1 MFTMRKS
8 IILEIFM
15 TLKGYL
21 VEKYN
26 VMSNAYTCNRLVSEA
41 AALDVDLR
49 IVGIHDTMVTPDGLL
64 NQGKIL
70 EPVDFVI
77 HRYKWG
83 REKDA
88 VNALATRSYNPLT
101 AYNIYINKFEQV
113 RRLHSEAF
121 LIPKYILGTSLLPFA
136 SIVERLGLPFV
147 GKGLESSMGEEI
159 VCIQNREDYEK
170 LSVIYP
176 ASKEWLFE
184 EFISESFGR
193 DMRFY
198 SIRGKAVACMQRR
211 SQGDFRAN
219 VALGASVEPFEI
231 TPAIRT
237 IAADIYEQTRLDFLG
252 IDLLFGREKPYFCEI
267 NVMPGLEGIEK
278 AAGVNV
284 AEKIIETIKSDFI

>member
-1 MFTMRKS
+1 MG
-8 IILEIFM
+8 
-15 TLKGYL
+15 LKGYL
-21 VEKYN
+21 IEKYN
-26 VMSNAYTCNRLVSEA
+26 VMSNAYTCNRLVAEA
-41 AALDVDLR
+41 AARDVDLR
-49 IVGIHDTMVTPDGLL
+49 IVGIHDTMVTPDSVINHGVR
-64 NQGKIL
+64 L

-77 HRYKWG
+77 NRYKWG

-88 VNALATRSYNPLT
+88 VNALATRSYNPLD

-113 RRLHSEAF
+113 QRLHSEAF
-121 LIPKYILGTSLLPFA
+121 LMPKYILGTSLLPFA
-136 SIVERLGLPFV
+136 SIVEQLGLPFV

-159 VCIQNREDYEK
+159 VCIRNLKDYEQ
-170 LSVIYP
+170 LSVTYP

-184 EFISESFGR
+184 EFISESYGR

-198 SIRGKAVACMQRR
+198 SIRGEAVACMQRS

-237 IAADIYEQTRLDFLG
+237 IAADIYEQTGLDFLG
-252 IDLLFGREKPYFCEI
+252 IDLLFGKEKPYFCEI

-278 AAGVNV
+278 ASGINV
-284 AEKIIETIKSDFI
+284 AGKIIDIIKSDFAGHGKV